1 MRSVHEG
8 SLAKC
13 WAAFTSPDQTD
24 AFTPPHTAL
33 DIPSPSNH
41 SRGLGAK
48 DCEVTQRT
56 KA

>member
-33 DIPSPSNH
+33 DIPQAPAITVE
-41 SRGLGAK
+41 GLERRIA
-48 DCEVTQRT
+48 R
-56 KA
+56 